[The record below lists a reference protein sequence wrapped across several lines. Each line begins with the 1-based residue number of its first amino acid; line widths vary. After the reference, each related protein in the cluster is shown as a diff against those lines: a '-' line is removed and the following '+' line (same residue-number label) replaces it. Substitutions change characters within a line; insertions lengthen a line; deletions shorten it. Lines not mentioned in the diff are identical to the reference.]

1 MASLSTIDY
10 VSAGLMPNGQNM
22 ILDMLKN
29 DDVNCKRFMSQV
41 NWSIY
46 SSEVREK
53 IMLIYALIVKK
64 DKDIPNITEV
74 VNKIE
79 QSFNTEELK
88 QFMNQITSLKCGV
101 HKENECCEINKDKF
115 ALLSFLGE
123 YVKTA
128 RYYIGK
134 VLQEACYAGHKSCVN
149 EILNGFISY
158 PSCCIA
164 ALQLNE
170 KSVKNLAANK
180 MSQESVKYFTKLLF
194 EKLKQSG
201 GVYSM
206 ISWAQTKGCENIM
219 YDLAAQHGIDVEAA
233 LKAMPKSRRRYE
245 SDSPN
250 KHARHEIHSP
260 NRYLTQRSSS
270 PNRRAPEIQTGNKY
284 SVLQIG
290 SPNRSEENTPQENP
304 KIEDTLYV
312 PGMPRM
318 GNYQRRF
325 KDDSTNWRTANA
337 RKDADASSVSLSS
350 SYSSSSGSPNS
361 GTPNSGTPNNGS
373 PRLDISPPRNK
384 SPVKYQP
391 TNVLFPYGRESP
403 LTSMTGPMLISSMST
418 NTDSTPSL
426 FAYQHEIKKPTLYVP
441 PARRQN

>member
-29 DDVNCKRFMSQV
+29 DDEVCKKFMSQV
-41 NWSIY
+41 NWSVY
-46 SSEVREK
+46 SGEIREK
-53 IMLIYALIVKK
+53 IMLIYAQLVKK
-64 DKDIPNITEV
+64 DKDISNITEV
-74 VNKIE
+74 VSKIE
-79 QSFNTEELK
+79 QSFNIDELK
-88 QFMNQITSLKCGV
+88 QFMNQITSLKCSV
-101 HKENECCEINKDKF
+101 HKESECCEINKDKF

-170 KSVKNLAANK
+170 KSIKPAK
-180 MSQESVKYFTKLLF
+180 ISQELVKYFTKLLF

-219 YDLAAQHGIDVEAA
+219 YELASQHGIDVESA
-233 LKAMPKSRRRYE
+233 LRAMPKSRRHYE

-250 KHARHEIHSP
+250 RH
-260 NRYLTQRSSS
+260 LTKQSSS
-270 PNRRAPEIQTGNKY
+270 PNKYLTPRIVSMNKY
-284 SVLQIG
+284 SVLQ
-290 SPNRSEENTPQENP
+290 SRSDEPAQPENP
-304 KIEDTLYV
+304 TIKIEDTVYT

-325 KDDSTNWRTANA
+325 KDDSTNWRAAN
-337 RKDADASSVSLSS
+337 RKDAEVSSGSLSS
-350 SYSSSSGSPNS
+350 SYSSSSGSPYS
-361 GTPNSGTPNNGS
+361 GTPNSGTPNSGS
-373 PRLDISPPRNK
+373 PRMDISPPRNK
-384 SPVKYQP
+384 SPVKYDP
-391 TNVLFPYGRESP
+391 ISHKPDSGNVLFPYGQASP
-403 LTSMTGPMLISSMST
+403 LTSMTGPALISSLAT
-418 NTDSTPSL
+418 NTSSAPSL
-426 FAYQHEIKKPTLYVP
+426 FAFQHEMKKPTLYVP
-441 PARRQN
+441 PARR